1 PELKNTI
8 ADLVGT
14 YPVDVGGFRTDDKA
28 WLRDQI
34 FEMSRKHFTVIRH
47 LMQTVDWKYFQF
59 VEIGLDRVQHGFWK
73 YHDPSHRQYEAGNA
87 FESVVLDY
95 YRYLDEEIGSILKL
109 VNDDDTVLVASDHGA
124 QRLDGGFCVNEWLI
138 REGLL
143 VVKERPASPAPLKPA
158 QIDWSRT
165 KVWSE
170 GGYYA
175 RVFFNVEGRE
185 PNGIVPQS
193 EYDALLDDMQ
203 ARLEALP

>member
-1 PELKNTI
+1 MSTSQDPGSLGVYVFRNRTSYSYDGLGVVNSQSFTAPTLWDYFGEHGKVVVIGVPPAFPPSKVNGYSVGCFLTPDTTKSEYTHPPELKNTI

-73 YHDPSHRQYEAGNA
+73 YHDPKHRQYEAGSP

-95 YRYLDEEIGSILKL
+95 YQYLDEEIGS
-109 VNDDDTVLVASDHGA
+109 
-124 QRLDGGFCVNEWLI
+124 
-138 REGLL
+138 
-143 VVKERPASPAPLKPA
+143 
-158 QIDWSRT
+158 
-165 KVWSE
+165 
-170 GGYYA
+170 
-175 RVFFNVEGRE
+175 
-185 PNGIVPQS
+185 
-193 EYDALLDDMQ
+193 
-203 ARLEALP
+203 